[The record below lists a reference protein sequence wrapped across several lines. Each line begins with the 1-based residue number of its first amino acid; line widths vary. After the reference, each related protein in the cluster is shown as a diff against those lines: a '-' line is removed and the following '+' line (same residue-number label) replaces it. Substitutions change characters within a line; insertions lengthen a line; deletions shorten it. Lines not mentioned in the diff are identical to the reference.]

1 MSKVFAISLRGQEVN
16 NALIGT
22 FKTRLGKINDTL
34 TQWAN
39 AGACQFVIDGNP
51 NWLKDLFSQ
60 DELRLMNGGLSARGR
75 EVKAYITAHAP
86 INITEKEGDVTI
98 ALTKNRKNRGLFFD
112 PMQKD
117 DDGAPVK
124 VDAATNPEWALD
136 LRAFTNAMAD
146 SGKPEGKSKKA
157 ATLANQLTQMAALV
171 AGEKEG
177 VEVIGSAEELA
188 ALSQAALKVAEAAA
202 LASAQR
208 PAEADDVDQEA
219 AAMLA
224 GTVSSAEK
232 RAPQAVNH

>member
-22 FKTRLGKINDTL
+22 FKNRLGKINDTL

-51 NWLKDLFSQ
+51 NWLKDLFAQ
-60 DELRLMNGGLSARGR
+60 DELRLMSGGLSARGR
-75 EVKAYITAHAP
+75 EVKAYVTAHAP
-86 INITEKEGDVTI
+86 ITITEKDGDIQV

-112 PMQKD
+112 PMKKD
-117 DDGAPVK
+117 ENGAPIK

-136 LRAFTNAMAD
+136 LRAFTSAMAD
-146 SGKPEGKSKKA
+146 NGKPEPKNKKA
-157 ATLANQLTQMAALV
+157 ATLAAQLQAMAALI

-208 PAEADDVDQEA
+208 PADADDLDQEA

-224 GTVSSAEK
+224 GTVSSAER
-232 RAPQAVNH
+232 RAH